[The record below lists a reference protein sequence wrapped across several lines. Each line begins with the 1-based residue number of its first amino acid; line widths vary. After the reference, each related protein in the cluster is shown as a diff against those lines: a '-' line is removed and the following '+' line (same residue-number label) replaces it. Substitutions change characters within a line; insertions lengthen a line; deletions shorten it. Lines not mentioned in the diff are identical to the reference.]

1 MRKAFTLIELLVVIA
16 IIAIL
21 AAILFPVFSQAR
33 EKARQTQCLN
43 NARNIG
49 LAFAQYV
56 QDYDERFP
64 LAGHRSPWA
73 KPLAS
78 LLSGQPYIRNFQIFR
93 CPSDAS
99 INWAGSAEEW
109 LMDMKNRRLTS
120 YGYSC
125 YLAPNFFPIIPPDP
139 NTNFVSLSG
148 RRGFDHLAAIPNPA
162 HVIVISERRENTYF
176 SSDPTLFAIIN
187 AIGDH
192 IHPHFWGEPREC
204 NENIPC
210 AHLGISGVN
219 WNSELREPH
228 ELAVTRHFNGFNN
241 VYVDGHAKHGSWTR
255 FWWRLTR
262 DGRLV
267 SAPALGLPPSEI
279 KIWAGNWDPWADR

>member
-1 MRKAFTLIELLVVIA
+1 MRRGFTLIELLVVIA

-33 EKARQTQCLN
+33 EKARQTQCLS

-56 QDYDERFP
+56 QDYDEQFP

-93 CPSDAS
+93 CPSDPS
-99 INWAGSAEEW
+99 RNWAGSAEEW
-109 LMDMKNRRLTS
+109 LADIKNRRLTS

-125 YLAPNFFPIIPPDP
+125 YYAPNFWPTIADPD
-139 NTNFVSLSG
+139 TGFVSNSG
-148 RRGFDHLAAIPNPA
+148 RRGFNNLAAIPNPSYA
-162 HVIVISERRENTYF
+162 IVISERRENTSPYF
-176 SSDPTLFAIIN
+176 SDPTLFATMN

-192 IHPHFWGEPREC
+192 IHPHFWGEPPEC
-204 NENIPC
+204 FERVPC
-210 AHLGISGVN
+210 ANPGIVWDSIN
-219 WNSELREPH
+219 KIPPEI
-228 ELAVTRHFNGFNN
+228 AVERHFNGFNN
-241 VYVDGHAKHGSWTR
+241 VYVDGHAKHGSWSR
-255 FWWRLTR
+255 LWWRLTY
-262 DGRLV
+262 DGRLIP
-267 SAPALGLPPSEI
+267 APATGLSPAEI
-279 KIWAGNWDPWADR
+279 RIWAGNFDPAANC